1 MDRLQEKKEKNKI
14 FYKTMFSIA
23 IPVTL
28 QNLISSSLNMIDI
41 FMITKLGD
49 ANIAAVGQANQV
61 FFLFAILL
69 FGISSGTSIFIAQ
82 FWGKRDRTNIK
93 RVLGISLF
101 SGAIV
106 SVIFTLASLLI
117 PHIIMKILIND
128 TEVIALGVK
137 YLRIVCISYIFT
149 AITFAF
155 SGACRSVRQANLPL
169 FASVVSILINTFLN
183 YALIFG
189 KFGLPMLGI
198 EGAATATLIARVVEC
213 ALIVVIIY
221 RGSKENVLRATWR
234 ELTDLSKSFVKKFFE
249 TTSPVIINEGMWSL
263 GMVMY
268 SIAYSKLGKE
278 ATAAVQVS
286 VTIQNIFMVF
296 AFGLAGACATMIGNK
311 IGEGDEEEG
320 IRYAKKFCI
329 IGVILGLTLAAI
341 LYFSSPII
349 LKLFSG
355 DPSLYETSR
364 KILRTLAFFIPF
376 KLFTAVVIVGIFRGG
391 GDTKY
396 SMILEI
402 ACVWLV
408 GVPLAFIS
416 AMVFKFPVYY
426 VVAFA
431 YSEEIVKSVVSI
443 PRIVSRK
450 WMKNIV
456 EDV

>member
-14 FYKTMFSIA
+14 FYKTMLAIA

-61 FFLFAILL
+61 FFLFAIIL
-69 FGISSGTSIFIAQ
+69 FGVSSGSSIFIAQ
-82 FWGKRDRTNIK
+82 FWGKRDRENIK
-93 RVLGISLF
+93 RVIGISLI
-101 SGAIV
+101 SGTVV
-106 SVIFTLASLLI
+106 SVIFTLASLLM
-117 PHIIMKILIND
+117 PHAIMKILIND
-128 TEVIALGVK
+128 PEVIELGVR
-137 YLRIVCISYIFT
+137 YLRIVSVSFIFT

-169 FASVVSILINTFLN
+169 FVSVISILINTFLN

-189 KFGLPMLGI
+189 KFGFPMLEI
-198 EGAATATLIARVVEC
+198 EGAALATLIARVVEC
-213 ALIVVIIY
+213 LLIVTIIY
-221 RGSKENVLRATWR
+221 RGSSQNVLRAKWS
-234 ELTDLSKSFVKKFFE
+234 ELTDISMKFAKTFFK
-249 TTSPVIINEGMWSL
+249 TTSPVIVNEGMWSL

-268 SIAYSKLGKE
+268 SIAYAQLGKQ
-278 ATAAVQVS
+278 ATAAVQVA

-311 IGEGDEEEG
+311 IGEGDEEEA
-320 IRYAKKFCI
+320 IRYAKKFSI
-329 IGVILGLTLAAI
+329 IGVLLGLSLAAT
-341 LYFSSPII
+341 LYFTSPII

-355 DPSLYETSR
+355 DSSLYETS
-364 KILRTLAFFIPF
+364 KNILKTLAFFIPF
-376 KLFTAVVIVGIFRGG
+376 KLFTALAIVGIFRGG

-402 ACVWLV
+402 GCVWFV
-408 GVPLAFIS
+408 GVPLAFIG
-416 AMVFKFPVYY
+416 AVVLKLPVYY

-431 YSEEIVKSVVSI
+431 YTEEIVKTFISI
-443 PRIVSRK
+443 TRIVSKK

-456 EDV
+456 DDV